1 MSDRGSVIRTE
12 IRGLDLCLDEATLLL
27 SRSGEYLTAPIALS
41 PADAERL
48 AMEMAKAQLWEWN
61 QIDEL
66 KRKADKRYKNYL
78 GSWLVMCLAA
88 FSAYVGFPGY
98 YLPVFLL
105 LISIFFGGE
114 PALWSG
120 RTSRRPT
127 RNENS
132 SFPTGV
138 TFNTDWKSRTPA
150 WWGILHSLRN
160 KNARLD
166 RGTSA
171 VPPGLGLNSHSTQR

>member
-1 MSDRGSVIRTE
+1 MSERGSVIRTE
-12 IRGLDLCLDEATLLL
+12 VRGLDLCLDENALLL
-27 SRSGEYLTAPIALS
+27 SRSGEYLTPPIALS

-105 LISIFFGGE
+105 LISIL
-114 PALWSG
+114 LWW
-120 RTSRRPT
+120 RA
-127 RNENS
+127 
-132 SFPTGV
+132 SFQEHKDEQAAHDERKQFIPDWSYIRQRLEESNATV
-138 TFNTDWKSRTPA
+138 TDNGNP
-150 WWGILHSLRN
+150 
-160 KNARLD
+160 
-166 RGTSA
+166 TSA
-171 VPPGLGLNSHSTQR
+171 VE

>member
-1 MSDRGSVIRTE
+1 MSGSQPHEEHMSERGSVIRTE
-12 IRGLDLCLDEATLLL
+12 VRGLDLCLDETALLL
-27 SRSGEYLTAPIALS
+27 SRSGECLTAPIPLS

-66 KRKADKRYKNYL
+66 KRKSEKRYKNYL

-105 LISIFFGGE
+105 LISIL
-114 PALWSG
+114 LWWRASFVE
-120 RTSRRPT
+120 RKDEQAARDE
-127 RNENS
+127 RNRFIPDWSYIRQRLEESSTTVTGNS
-132 SFPTGV
+132 SQP
-138 TFNTDWKSRTPA
+138 SE
-150 WWGILHSLRN
+150 
-160 KNARLD
+160 
-166 RGTSA
+166 
-171 VPPGLGLNSHSTQR
+171 

>member
-1 MSDRGSVIRTE
+1 MSERGSVIRTE
-12 IRGLDLCLDEATLLL
+12 VRGLDLCLDETALLL
-27 SRSGEYLTAPIALS
+27 SRSGEYLTAPIPLS

-105 LISIFFGGE
+105 LISIL
-114 PALWSG
+114 LWWRAGSVERKDEQAAHDERKQFIADWSYIRQRLEESG
-120 RTSRRPT
+120 T
-127 RNENS
+127 
-132 SFPTGV
+132 
-138 TFNTDWKSRTPA
+138 
-150 WWGILHSLRN
+150 
-160 KNARLD
+160 ARAD
-166 RGTSA
+166 G
-171 VPPGLGLNSHSTQR
+171 

>member
-1 MSDRGSVIRTE
+1 MSERGSVIRTE
-12 IRGLDLCLDEATLLL
+12 VRGLDLCLDETTLLL
-27 SRSGEYLTAPIALS
+27 SRSGEYLAPPIALS

-78 GSWLVMCLAA
+78 GSWLVMCVAA

-105 LISIFFGGE
+105 LISIL
-114 PALWSG
+114 LWWRASFQERQDEQTAHEARKQFIPDWTYIRQRLEESSTTMSDNG
-120 RTSRRPT
+120 NRP
-127 RNENS
+127 S
-132 SFPTGV
+132 
-138 TFNTDWKSRTPA
+138 D
-150 WWGILHSLRN
+150 
-160 KNARLD
+160 
-166 RGTSA
+166 
-171 VPPGLGLNSHSTQR
+171 

>member
-1 MSDRGSVIRTE
+1 MSERGGVIRTE
-12 IRGLDLCLDEATLLL
+12 VRGLDLCLDEAALLL
-27 SRSGEYLTAPIALS
+27 SSSGEYLTAPIPLS

-66 KRKADKRYKNYL
+66 KRKSEKRYKNYL

-105 LISIFFGGE
+105 LISIL
-114 PALWSG
+114 LWWRASFVERKDEQAAREARAQFILDWGYIRQRLEESTTIDSG
-120 RTSRRPT
+120 NSPRPL
-127 RNENS
+127 E
-132 SFPTGV
+132 
-138 TFNTDWKSRTPA
+138 
-150 WWGILHSLRN
+150 
-160 KNARLD
+160 
-166 RGTSA
+166 
-171 VPPGLGLNSHSTQR
+171 

>member
-1 MSDRGSVIRTE
+1 MSERGSVIRTE
-12 IRGLDLCLDEATLLL
+12 VRGLDLCLDETALLL
-27 SRSGEYLTAPIALS
+27 SRSGEYLTAPILLS

-66 KRKADKRYKNYL
+66 KRKAEKRYKNYL

-105 LISIFFGGE
+105 LISILLWWRASFVERQGRAGG
-114 PALWSG
+114 PRRKKAVH
-120 RTSRRPT
+120 SRL
-127 RNENS
+127 E
-132 SFPTGV
+132 
-138 TFNTDWKSRTPA
+138 
-150 WWGILHSLRN
+150 LHSAEAGGIKHDRDREFFTALGIKRPRHVPSL
-160 KNARLD
+160 NAEC
-166 RGTSA
+166 
-171 VPPGLGLNSHSTQR
+171 

>member
-1 MSDRGSVIRTE
+1 MSERGSIIRTE
-12 IRGLDLCLDEATLLL
+12 VRGLDLCLDETALLL

-66 KRKADKRYKNYL
+66 KRKSEKRSKNYL
-78 GSWLVMCLAA
+78 ASWLVMCLAA

-105 LISIFFGGE
+105 LISIL
-114 PALWSG
+114 LWWRASFVE
-120 RTSRRPT
+120 RQDEQAARDE
-127 RNENS
+127 RNRVIPDWSYIRQRLEESSTTVIGNS
-132 SFPTGV
+132 S
-138 TFNTDWKSRTPA
+138 
-150 WWGILHSLRN
+150 
-160 KNARLD
+160 
-166 RGTSA
+166 
-171 VPPGLGLNSHSTQR
+171 PPSE

>member
-41 PADAERL
+41 PTDAERL

-105 LISIFFGGE
+105 LISIFLWWRASLVERQEEQAAHEERKQFIPDWSYIQHRLEE
-114 PALWSG
+114 PNTG
-120 RTSRRPT
+120 VVG
-127 RNENS
+127 NS
-132 SFPTGV
+132 SQP
-138 TFNTDWKSRTPA
+138 SE
-150 WWGILHSLRN
+150 
-160 KNARLD
+160 
-166 RGTSA
+166 
-171 VPPGLGLNSHSTQR
+171 

>member
-1 MSDRGSVIRTE
+1 MSERGSVIRTE
-12 IRGLDLCLDEATLLL
+12 VRGLDLCLDETTLLL
-27 SRSGEYLTAPIALS
+27 SRSGEYLASPIALS

-105 LISIFFGGE
+105 LISIL
-114 PALWSG
+114 LWWRASFLE
-120 RTSRRPT
+120 RKDEQAAHEARKQFIPDWTYIRQRL
-127 RNENS
+127 EES
-132 SFPTGV
+132 STTMANNGSP
-138 TFNTDWKSRTPA
+138 P
-150 WWGILHSLRN
+150 
-160 KNARLD
+160 
-166 RGTSA
+166 SA
-171 VPPGLGLNSHSTQR
+171 VE

>member
-1 MSDRGSVIRTE
+1 MSERGSVIRTE
-12 IRGLDLCLDEATLLL
+12 VRGLDLCLDETTLLL

-41 PADAERL
+41 PADAEKL

-98 YLPVFLL
+98 YLPVF
-105 LISIFFGGE
+105 
-114 PALWSG
+114 PAADFDSAVVAGQLCGAAG
-120 RTSRRPT
+120 RTGGPRREKTFIPDWSYIRQRLEESST
-127 RNENS
+127 TVIGNS
-132 SFPTGV
+132 S
-138 TFNTDWKSRTPA
+138 
-150 WWGILHSLRN
+150 
-160 KNARLD
+160 
-166 RGTSA
+166 
-171 VPPGLGLNSHSTQR
+171 PPSE

>member
-1 MSDRGSVIRTE
+1 MSERGSVIRTE
-12 IRGLDLCLDEATLLL
+12 VRGLDLCLDETALLL
-27 SRSGEYLTAPIALS
+27 SRSGEYLTAPIPLS

-105 LISIFFGGE
+105 LISIL
-114 PALWSG
+114 LWWRASFQE
-120 RTSRRPT
+120 RKDEQAAHDERKQFIADWSYIRQRL
-127 RNENS
+127 EES
-132 SFPTGV
+132 ST
-138 TFNTDWKSRTPA
+138 
-150 WWGILHSLRN
+150 
-160 KNARLD
+160 ARAD
-166 RGTSA
+166 G
-171 VPPGLGLNSHSTQR
+171 

>member
-1 MSDRGSVIRTE
+1 MSERGGVIRTE
-12 IRGLDLCLDEATLLL
+12 VRGLDLCLDETALWL
-27 SRSGEYLTAPIALS
+27 SRSGESLTAPILLT

-66 KRKADKRYKNYL
+66 KRKSEKRYKNYL

-105 LISIFFGGE
+105 LISIL
-114 PALWSG
+114 LWWRASFVE
-120 RTSRRPT
+120 RKDEQAAREE
-127 RNENS
+127 RNQFIPEWSYIRQRLEESSTTVIGNS
-132 SFPTGV
+132 SQP
-138 TFNTDWKSRTPA
+138 SE
-150 WWGILHSLRN
+150 
-160 KNARLD
+160 
-166 RGTSA
+166 
-171 VPPGLGLNSHSTQR
+171 